1 MWDISLVWHVASRH
15 TCFVKV
21 SHFRLKRTTFP
32 SLVAELASN
41 WILFVSINT
50 GWVQKINFHAQTSLN
65 VCVFGEES
73 PPSNFQTQLLQLFS
87 FLLLRSFRMVRVKQC
102 TLGGIHFLTHT
113 HNEGMRFL
121 EVGFELYSSWSWFLS
136 KEMSPQKYNL
146 YSIPTRTVCCFFS
159 FFMMDFFDWCDLHS
173 TVPKMWHGHSG

>member
-1 MWDISLVWHVASRH
+1 M
-15 TCFVKV
+15 
-21 SHFRLKRTTFP
+21 
-32 SLVAELASN
+32 
-41 WILFVSINT
+41 
-50 GWVQKINFHAQTSLN
+50 
-65 VCVFGEES
+65 FGEES

-87 FLLLRSFRMVRVKQC
+87 FLLLRSFRMVGVKQC

-146 YSIPTRTVCCFFS
+146 YSIPTRTVCFF
-159 FFMMDFFDWCDLHS
+159 FFLHDGFFLQSQKCGTGILVKCDWHDLKYTQRKKKKDHRLI
-173 TVPKMWHGHSG
+173 